1 MCSRDVTAE
10 RGTGIVSWDEEWA
23 QLKADALARQQQSA
37 HMRLNQ
43 LPADPG
49 GSSADPAGG
58 SAGGFSV
65 NAGSID
71 GSSHLL
77 IEIAGV
83 LYEGRMDGENA
94 TMARVPRSH
103 PDVASNVE
111 TFARFAQDQ
120 YTDAV
125 VLLAALSGKLKSANN
140 AYTQYDGDVRGQLN
154 SVLVAGRYTE
164 PGNR

>member
-1 MCSRDVTAE
+1 M
-10 RGTGIVSWDEEWA
+10 SWDEEWA
-23 QLKADALARQQQSA
+23 QLKADALARQQASA
-37 HMRLNQ
+37 GMRLNQ
-43 LPADPG
+43 LPAEPG
-49 GSSADPAGG
+49 LGGAD
-58 SAGGFSV
+58 GFSV
-65 NAGSID
+65 NAGSVD

-111 TFARFAQDQ
+111 AFARFAQDQ

-125 VLLAALSGKLKSANN
+125 VLLAALSGKLTSANN

-154 SVLVAGRYTE
+154 SVLVSGRYTE
-164 PGNR
+164 PGDR

>member
-1 MCSRDVTAE
+1 M
-10 RGTGIVSWDEEWA
+10 SWDEEWA
-23 QLKADALARQQQSA
+23 QLKADALARQQASA
-37 HMRLNQ
+37 GMRLNQ
-43 LPADPG
+43 LSAEPGLGGAD
-49 GSSADPAGG
+49 
-58 SAGGFSV
+58 GFSV
-65 NAGSID
+65 NAASVD

-94 TMARVPRSH
+94 TMARVPRSQ

-111 TFARFAQDQ
+111 AFARFAQDQ

-125 VLLAALSGKLKSANN
+125 VLLAALSGKLTSANN

-154 SVLVAGRYTE
+154 SVLVSGRYTE
-164 PGNR
+164 PGDR

>member
-1 MCSRDVTAE
+1 M
-10 RGTGIVSWDEEWA
+10 VSWDEEWA
-23 QLKADALARQQQSA
+23 QLKADALARQGQSA

-43 LPADPG
+43 LTDGGG
-49 GSSADPAGG
+49 GSSGG
-58 SAGGFSV
+58 ATGQGDGFSA
-65 NAGSID
+65 NAESID

-94 TMARVPRSH
+94 TMCRVPRSH

-120 YTDAV
+120 FNDTV
-125 VLLAALSGKLKSANN
+125 VLLAALAGKLRSANG
-140 AYTQYDGDVRGQLN
+140 AYAQYDDEVGGQLF
-154 SVLVAGRYTE
+154 SVLVSGQYVD
-164 PGNR
+164 PGHR

>member
-1 MCSRDVTAE
+1 M
-10 RGTGIVSWDEEWA
+10 SWDEEWA
-23 QLKADALARQQQSA
+23 QLKADALARQQGSA
-37 HMRLNQ
+37 AMRLNQ
-43 LPADPG
+43 LPG
-49 GSSADPAGG
+49 GGGGAGVD
-58 SAGGFSV
+58 GFSV
-65 NAGSID
+65 DADSVD

-94 TMARVPRSH
+94 TMARVPRAH

-125 VLLAALSGKLKSANN
+125 VLLAALSGKLTSANN

-154 SVLVAGRYTE
+154 SVLVSGRYTE

>member
-1 MCSRDVTAE
+1 
-10 RGTGIVSWDEEWA
+10 VSWDEEWA
-23 QLKADALARQQQSA
+23 QLKADALARQQSA

-49 GSSADPAGG
+49 GSSAGPAAGG
-58 SAGGFSV
+58 DGFSV
-65 NAGSID
+65 NAGSVD

-125 VLLAALSGKLKSANN
+125 VLLAALSGKLRSAKNT
-140 AYTQYDGDVRGQLN
+140 YTQYDGDVRGQLN
-154 SVLVAGRYTE
+154 SVLVSGRYTE

>member
-10 RGTGIVSWDEEWA
+10 RGTGSVSWDEEWA
-23 QLKADALARQQQSA
+23 QLKADALARQQASTG
-37 HMRLNQ
+37 MRLNQ

-49 GSSADPAGG
+49 RGGAD
-58 SAGGFSV
+58 GFSV
-65 NAGSID
+65 NAGSVD

-111 TFARFAQDQ
+111 AFARFAQDQ

-125 VLLAALSGKLKSANN
+125 VLLAALSGKLTSANN
-140 AYTQYDGDVRGQLN
+140 AYTEYDGDVRGRLN
-154 SVLVAGRYTE
+154 SVLASGRYTE
-164 PGNR
+164 PGDR